1 MRCSCGCGRKVGL
14 RDHRA
19 DARAKLARRLVTE
32 MEALSFSS
40 DPDEYRRA
48 YLFEGESWRNQ
59 YTRVVHGELTRK
71 QIREEARWAA
81 WLGGAAPAVKEARRE
96 QARTPA
102 PSPSPAPSPAPSPS
116 PGADLSESPDI
127 RVPRADNKPPLDAAL
142 AAEAAPSEGSE
153 ALARRI
159 RVAIAGHEG
168 VTEDEMFGSAAWLVN
183 GNPACG
189 TVGDAL
195 LVRVDRGE
203 RDRLL
208 AEEHVRPMSRKGRTI
223 TGFVTV
229 DSAAI
234 ADDAELARWIDMAA
248 GYAAWLPPK
257 EPGRARA

>member
-19 DARAKLARRLVTE
+19 DARANTARKLVTE
-32 MEALSFSS
+32 MEALSFSA

-102 PSPSPAPSPAPSPS
+102 PSPAPSPAT
-116 PGADLSESPDI
+116 GADPSELPEI
-127 RVPRADNKPPLDAAL
+127 RAPRPSNKPPLDAAL
-142 AAEAAPSEGSE
+142 AAEAAPSEHSE

-159 RVAIAGHEG
+159 RVAIAGHDG

-183 GNPACG
+183 GNAACG

-248 GYAAWLPPK
+248 AYAAWLPPK
-257 EPGRARA
+257 EPGRAPA